1 MVEEEQLSQLEN
13 IVSQLGI
20 HLRYE
25 KGDFQGG
32 ICRIGEERVL
42 IVNRAL
48 QPQQKIAIIAAEL
61 AQIDLAGVF
70 IVPAIRELIEVNA
83 NAPSHQEDR

>member
-1 MVEEEQLSQLEN
+1 MVESEILSNLEN

-32 ICRIGEERVL
+32 VCRLRDARVL
-42 IVNRAL
+42 IINKSL
-48 QPQQKIAIIAAEL
+48 QIQQKIEVIAKEL
-61 AQIDLAGVF
+61 SQIDLSGVF
-70 IVPAIRELIEVNA
+70 IIPALRELIETTA
-83 NAPSHQEDR
+83 KTQSHQEE